1 MELNFSKIIDL
12 SHEISANMPIW
23 PEDPKTEISIFE
35 HKNYSV
41 ERLCI
46 GTHSGTHVGTPK
58 HFGFKGSVID
68 LSAEKLFLRAIVV
81 DVSHKRD
88 NFVVDRKYLIR
99 WEGKHSVSNFDA
111 VLLRTR
117 HDEFWND
124 KNSYFSNYAG
134 FGCDAIEYLLE
145 KKVKVFGTDAP
156 GIDPSND
163 ENFSSNREI
172 FKNGGIHLE
181 NLTNLEKLPT
191 DRVFWIFV
199 GALKIDAGGSPA
211 RIVAF
216 I

>member
-12 SHEISANMPIW
+12 SHEISADMPIW
-23 PEDPKTEISIFE
+23 PEDPKTEISIFNHE
-35 HKNYSV
+35 NYSV

-46 GTHSGTHVGTPK
+46 GTHSGTHMGAPK

-68 LSAEKLFLRAIVV
+68 LSAEELFFKTVVV
-81 DVSHKRD
+81 DVSRKKD

-99 WEGKHSVSNFDA
+99 WEEKYSVSDFDA
-111 VLLRTR
+111 VLLRTG
-117 HDEFWND
+117 HDKFWND
-124 KNSYFSNYAG
+124 KSRYFSNYAG
-134 FGCDAIEYLLE
+134 FGFDAIEYLLE

-156 GIDPSND
+156 GIDPSDD
-163 ENFSSNREI
+163 ENFSSNHEI

-191 DRVFWIFV
+191 DDVFWIFV
-199 GALKIDAGGSPA
+199 GALKVNAGGSPA

-216 I
+216 V